1 IFGLSTTLYTCI
13 GGLKA
18 VVWSDSL
25 QAVLMYTGVF
35 TLIVKGLRHPRVG
48 GLGRV
53 WSVAVESG
61 RTAELFR
68 SDPRI
73 DQYNSIWINI
83 FSGTITYLSSFGV
96 NQIAIQR
103 YASLPSL
110 RKAQN
115 IIYCTMIPLLIL
127 CSIVAF
133 IGFITLA
140 YFYNCNPI
148 ETGEITD
155 TDHITILFARDI
167 LIPTPGLFGL
177 YVSCIMSATLS
188 TLSSGMNSMA
198 AAVYEDF
205 LKRKLDGEITDHQ
218 ATLLNKAIVVICGI
232 TSTALAF
239 AAEPLGGVLR
249 VCVSV
254 TGAISGP
261 MVGIFVLAMFFPRS
275 GFWSCIISFVV
286 SNIIMIII

>member
-1 IFGLSTTLYTCI
+1 
-13 GGLKA
+13 
-18 VVWSDSL
+18 
-25 QAVLMYTGVF
+25 MYTGVL
-35 TLIVKGLRHPRVG
+35 TLIVQGLRHPRVG

-53 WSVAVESG
+53 WNVAVDSG

-73 DQYNSIWINI
+73 DQCEV
-83 FSGTITYLSSFGV
+83 SSEVPWAAPVFFWDNHQPTSTPG
-96 NQIAIQR
+96 N
-103 YASLPSL
+103 
-110 RKAQN
+110 
-115 IIYCTMIPLLIL
+115 LIKL
-127 CSIVAF
+127 K
-133 IGFITLA
+133 
-140 YFYNCNPI
+140 
-148 ETGEITD
+148 
-155 TDHITILFARDI
+155 
-167 LIPTPGLFGL
+167 PTPGLFGL

-198 AAVYEDF
+198 AAIYEDF

-218 ATLLNKAIVVICGI
+218 ATFLNKAIVVSCGI

-239 AAEPLGGVLR
+239 AAEPLGGILR

-254 TGAISGP
+254 MGAISGP

-286 SNIIMIII
+286 SNIIMIIICIANYVEDPYRDLFLPTNTSNAGCMSNNFTIRQPPLYDAHYGDPNTMFISR